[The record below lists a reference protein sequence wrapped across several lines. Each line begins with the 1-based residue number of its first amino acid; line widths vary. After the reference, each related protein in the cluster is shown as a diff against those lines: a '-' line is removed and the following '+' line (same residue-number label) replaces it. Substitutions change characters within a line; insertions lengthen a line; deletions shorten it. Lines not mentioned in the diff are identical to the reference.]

1 MKVRCPYC
9 GNIISNEFKF
19 CDKCGVPVDDTFEYV
34 PGTEMKNIE
43 EANIYTDRSIKDSLT
58 KSIVTF
64 FVIFLMY
71 LLIIPFAVG
80 IVYGILSVFIPSVF
94 PDPNTLSD
102 AEFIVSNMILNE
114 ISNLIIVGIIIAVS
128 VKNKRIKEIF
138 GPRKATKGKM
148 LLNTLIQGAIT
159 FGFMFAAMYV
169 FGIISLIFPASEE
182 TNANQAI
189 IETLINKYP
198 LIGFISVAIM
208 APIVEEFVF
217 RFLLCKPIEQK
228 YKWLGVIISGVLFGG
243 MHLVASIQ
251 SGTFIQDLPS
261 LVSYVGM
268 GLVLGY
274 RYKTTDNIASN
285 MIAHGMYNTMSFI
298 LILFM

>member
-1 MKVRCPYC
+1 
-9 GNIISNEFKF
+9 
-19 CDKCGVPVDDTFEYV
+19 
-34 PGTEMKNIE
+34 MKNIE

-64 FVIFLMY
+64 CVIFLMY

-102 AEFIVSNMILNE
+102 AEFILSNMILNE

-169 FGIISLIFPASEE
+169 FSIISLIFPASEE
-182 TNANQAI
+182 TNAN
-189 IETLINKYP
+189 
-198 LIGFISVAIM
+198 
-208 APIVEEFVF
+208 
-217 RFLLCKPIEQK
+217 
-228 YKWLGVIISGVLFGG
+228 
-243 MHLVASIQ
+243 
-251 SGTFIQDLPS
+251 
-261 LVSYVGM
+261 
-268 GLVLGY
+268 
-274 RYKTTDNIASN
+274 
-285 MIAHGMYNTMSFI
+285 
-298 LILFM
+298 